1 MLASPVMGGI
11 DTAKKTLSRA
21 FAELEQA
28 QGDPEKMRQAAEKGW
43 RAAREAVYAVMAC
56 KGERPGKRT
65 VSADEVAEFETHK
78 LGRPRGRHP
87 GQPLTD
93 GYLRAMEFLHGG
105 CFYEDKCP
113 HDVKGELREVNLLL
127 EQAEKDA
134 SRCVVPRRKR
144 QR

>member
-1 MLASPVMGGI
+1 MLKPCLVRSSAYLPPGLSRMLSLASI
-11 DTAKKTLSRA
+11 
-21 FAELEQA
+21 
-28 QGDPEKMRQAAEKGW
+28 
-43 RAAREAVYAVMAC
+43 
-56 KGERPGKRT
+56 
-65 VSADEVAEFETHK
+65 VSD
-78 LGRPRGRHP
+78 GRHP

-113 HDVKGELREVNLLL
+113 RDVKGELREVNLLL

-144 QR
+144 RR